1 MSDQVDDALSV
12 LETHLNRHH
21 DHFFPLETIKKHKKF
36 IYKPS
41 QESLSAIK
49 MKNKLHKKF
58 KAKIKKVK
66 ESDCSNCN
74 ICNKCASA
82 HLAWDDYS
90 KQRNLTNKI
99 TKANKR
105 ENLVNDLKSKS
116 AKNDLRGIY
125 KSIQLAANLPSK
137 TNTQPNV
144 DEQVINAENMNKHF
158 CEVGPKL
165 NATVPI
171 YKDINFN
178 DFLPDQNIDCT
189 LHSFNEVSSDKIK
202 SYVSS
207 LSSNKAI
214 TDQLPLRVIKAN
226 LKETHPH

>member
-1 MSDQVDDALSV
+1 
-12 LETHLNRHH
+12 
-21 DHFFPLETIKKHKKF
+21 
-36 IYKPS
+36 
-41 QESLSAIK
+41 

-82 HLAWDDYS
+82 HLAWDDYR

-105 ENLVNDLKSKS
+105 ENQVNDLKSKS

-125 KSIQLAANLPSK
+125 KSIQLAANHLSK

-165 NATVPI
+165 NATV
-171 YKDINFN
+171 
-178 DFLPDQNIDCT
+178 
-189 LHSFNEVSSDKIK
+189 
-202 SYVSS
+202 
-207 LSSNKAI
+207 
-214 TDQLPLRVIKAN
+214 LR
-226 LKETHPH
+226 